1 MAVVVVLHS
10 IAVVALPTSYQE
22 RGKKKGGR
30 ERGEIRK

>member
-1 MAVVVVLHS
+1 VAVVVVLNATT
-10 IAVVALPTSYQE
+10 IVALPIGYQE